1 MARPYLG
8 GSTGGIKEISSAT
21 TLSLADS
28 GKTILLSEGSAP
40 YTVTLPAVTN
50 KGWEATFI
58 LVSNSM
64 ASANSITVASP
75 SANQMKVMKMPDE
88 NSAGNIDLDADAIV
102 FPHSL
107 TNVLS
112 KATVVSDGSFF
123 ITHVTARDF
132 SYVDITN

>member
-28 GKTILLSEGSAP
+28 GKTILLSVGASA

-64 ASANSITVASP
+64 ASAKSITVASP
-75 SANQMKVMKMPDE
+75 SADQMKVSVNPDSD
-88 NSAGNIDLDADAIV
+88 SAGSLDLDADAIV

-107 TNVLS
+107 ANALS
-112 KATVVSDGSFF
+112 KATIVCDGTSFLTDVV
-123 ITHVTARDF
+123 ARDATF
-132 SYVDITN
+132 VTVTT